1 MALSGSP
8 RHTRMCGIAVLVGE
22 ADRARLAAAVR
33 AVAHR
38 GPDDEGFWVDE
49 QAGVGLGHR
58 RLAILDLSPAG
69 HQPMWDRS
77 KQAAI
82 VYNGEIYNFR
92 ELREELEAKGYRF
105 RSCSDTE
112 VLLNLYLAE
121 GEGMLGR
128 LNGIFAFALWDT
140 RTRTLLA
147 ARDALGVK
155 PLYYAPWAGGVA
167 LASEI
172 KALLWL
178 IPGARDLDLEA
189 LDRYLAFL
197 WCPGDGTPLKG
208 VRKLQP
214 GEAITIRDGRI
225 ARRWTW
231 YRLPVFR
238 EERPLLDEREAI
250 VGVTAHLRQAVHR
263 QLVAD
268 VPVGA
273 FLSGGLDSSALVAFA
288 RERSPGIR
296 CFSIE
301 LVGGQE
307 AGFADDLPYARLV
320 AQHLGVPVEVVTVDA
335 GRMAADL
342 EQMVFQLDEPL
353 ADPAP
358 LNVFYISRLARQHGV
373 PVLLAGTGGDDLFAG
388 YRRHQALRLSRYWAR
403 APASA
408 QGMLARAVRRLDQ
421 RRPLVRRASRWLD
434 GAVPDGEAGLA
445 SLFLWARRADLLSL
459 YAPDVRVLLDEA
471 NPATPLLDF
480 LAPLPNGATELE
492 RLLALEQRFFLA
504 DHNLIYFDKMSM
516 AVGVEVRVPF
526 LDLEL
531 VELAARIPASLK
543 VRRGQ
548 GKWVLKRAVAPLLPG
563 DVVQRPKTGFGAP
576 LRRWLRDELRPL
588 VSDVLSETSL
598 KHRGLFDPG
607 AVQRLIQAHHA
618 GRVDAAYTIF
628 SLLCIE
634 LWCRAYIDR
643 HAACPT
649 R

>member
-1 MALSGSP
+1 
-8 RHTRMCGIAVLVGE
+8 MCGIVAVSGPV
-22 ADRARLAAAVR
+22 DRARLSAATR
-33 AVAHR
+33 CLAHR
-38 GPDDEGFWVDE
+38 GPDDEGVWVDE
-49 QAGVGLGHR
+49 EARVGLGHR

-69 HQPMWDRS
+69 HQPMWDPGE
-77 KQAAI
+77 QVAI

-92 ELREELEAKGYRF
+92 ELREELCANGYCF
-105 RSCSDTE
+105 RSRSDTE

-121 GEGMLGR
+121 GERMLTR
-128 LNGIFAFALWDT
+128 LNGIFAFALWDA
-140 RTRTLLA
+140 RTRTLFV

-155 PLYYAPWAGGVA
+155 PLYYAVWSGGVA

-178 IPGARDLDLEA
+178 VPDARELDLEA
-189 LDRYLAFL
+189 LDRYLTFL
-197 WCPGDGTPLKG
+197 WCPGEGTPFRG
-208 VRKLQP
+208 VRKLPP
-214 GEAITIRDGRI
+214 GEAMTIRDGRI

-238 EERPLLDEREAI
+238 EPRSGLSEREAI
-250 VGVTAHLRQAVHR
+250 EGTAAYLRQAVHR

-273 FLSGGLDSSALVAFA
+273 FLSGGLDSSAVVAFA
-288 RERSPGIR
+288 REQNPNMR

-301 LVGGQE
+301 LVGGQD
-307 AGFADDLPYARLV
+307 AGFADDLPYARRV
-320 AQHLGVPVEVVTVDA
+320 ARHLGVPLEVVEVDA

-342 EQMVFQLDEPL
+342 EEMVVQLDEPL

-358 LNVFYISRLARQHGV
+358 LNVLYISRLAREQGV

-388 YRRHQALRLSRYWAR
+388 YRRHQALTLGRYWAQVPR
-403 APASA
+403 W
-408 QGMLARAVRRLDQ
+408 ARAWIARCVRGLDQ
-421 RRPLVRRASRWLD
+421 RRPLMRRASRWFDGADLD
-434 GAVPDGEAGLA
+434 GDARLVRLFRWAG
-445 SLFLWARRADLLSL
+445 REDLHAL
-459 YAPDVRVLLDEA
+459 YAPDVRACLAET
-471 NPATPLLDF
+471 TPE
-480 LAPLPNGATELE
+480 APLVGFLSPLVNSPTDLD

-531 VELAARIPASLK
+531 VEFAARIPASLK

-548 GKWVLKRAVAPLLPG
+548 RKWVLKQAMAPFLPAE
-563 DVVQRPKTGFGAP
+563 VIQRPKTGFGAP
-576 LRRWLRDELRPL
+576 LRRWLRNELRPL
-588 VSDVLSETSL
+588 VAEVLSEASL
-598 KHRGLFDPG
+598 ERRGLFDPA
-607 AVQRLIQAHHA
+607 AVRRLIEAHDA
-618 GRVDAAYTIF
+618 GRVDAAYTVL

-634 LWCRAYIDR
+634 LWCRAFLDR
-643 HAACPT
+643 QPVCAT